1 MAEGHREA
9 ARSVLEHPEH
19 GGILL
24 GSAAERK

>member
-19 GGILL
+19 GGMLL
-24 GSAAERK
+24 KSGAQRR